1 MQKEYK
7 SSGRTIDS
15 DVSAYYAKNDR
26 MQGGFTTARG
36 NPVGR
41 GRVAV
46 DPKVIKLGSKMFI
59 PGYGW
64 ATADDTGGAIKGN
77 RVDLGYGAN
86 EGKIARDY
94 GHQDQKV
101 SVYPPGTDVGNAK
114 NPDEYEQR
122 AREGF
127 NFQTVVKPVPKKPI
141 EKALNQQFAPSAIS
155 NKSAMGTMM
164 LNSQAGMYPPTSNP
178 LSMQQMMMKYGRQ

>member
-26 MQGGFTTARG
+26 MQGGFKTARG

-77 RVDLGYGAN
+77 RVDLGHGAN

-94 GHQDQKV
+94 GHQNQKV
-101 SVYPPGTDVGNAK
+101 SVYPPGTDVGNA
-114 NPDEYEQR
+114 NTPEEYEQR
-122 AREGF
+122 AQEGI
-127 NFQTVVKPVPKKPI
+127 NFQNVVKPVPKKPI

-178 LSMQQMMMKYGRQ
+178 LSMQQMMMKYGRR

>member
-1 MQKEYK
+1 MEKQYK
-7 SSGRTIDS
+7 SSGRVVDS

-26 MQGGFTTARG
+26 MQGGFKTARG

-46 DPKVIKLGSKMFI
+46 DPKVIKLGSIMFI

-77 RVDLGYGAN
+77 RVDLGYGAT
-86 EGKIARDY
+86 EGQIAKDY
-94 GHQDQKV
+94 GHQNQKV
-101 SVYPPGTDVGNAK
+101 HVYPPGTDVGNAK
-114 NPDEYEQR
+114 TPEEYEQR
-122 AREGF
+122 ALEGW
-127 NFQTVVKPVPKKPI
+127 NFQNVVKPVPKPPI
-141 EKALNQQFAPSAIS
+141 QKAMNQQFAPSAIS

-164 LNSQAGMYPPTSNP
+164 MNSQAGMYPPTASPIN
-178 LSMQQMMMKYGRQ
+178 MQQLMMKYGRQ